1 MVNTTS
7 QMRKYAVV
15 LLRMMF
21 VAGVIYFVHNS
32 LGGDWTFV
40 LETLRQ
46 VSLQRLSGALLL
58 VVLGLCCT
66 AIVWQRLL
74 FGYGHRI
81 PNSAGYQVFFV
92 GQLGK
97 YIPGFVWTLAAQATM
112 ARQFCVP
119 SRVAVATGLVFLH
132 WNVASAASLGAV
144 LALLGHVPASVPK
157 WATMGVAL
165 AGSLAMTPYVVAALA
180 NALGAS
186 ANRYRAG
193 WRDTRII
200 AAMMAATW
208 IAYGGAVVLVAPK
221 AAGPA
226 TLSIGVADAVAAYT
240 IAYVFGVMAFLA
252 PAGFGVREAFLAY
265 LLIPIFD
272 VPTAA
277 GISLLIR
284 VIHTVADS
292 SMAVIALVAVRIVG
306 SFDSGP

>member
-1 MVNTTS
+1 MPN
-7 QMRKYAVV
+7 YAMA

-21 VAGVIYFVHNS
+21 VACVIYFVHAS
-32 LGGDWTFV
+32 LGGDWIFV
-40 LETLRQ
+40 LETIRQ

-58 VVLGLCCT
+58 VVLGLFCT

-74 FGYGHRI
+74 FGYGYQL
-81 PNSAGYQVFFV
+81 PNPAGYRAFFV

-97 YIPGFVWTLAAQATM
+97 YIPGSVWALAAQGM
-112 ARQFCVP
+112 LVRRFGVP
-119 SRVAVATGLVFLH
+119 SRVTVATGLVFLH
-132 WNVASAASLGAV
+132 WHVASAASLGAV
-144 LALLGHVPASVPK
+144 LTLLGHFPASVPK

-165 AGSLAMTPYVVAALA
+165 AGFLAATPYVVAALA
-180 NALGAS
+180 NALGGS
-186 ANRYRAG
+186 ANRYRGG

-208 IAYGGAVVLVAPK
+208 IAYGGAVVLVAPQT
-221 AAGPA
+221 AGPA
-226 TLSIGVADAVAAYT
+226 TLSISIANAVAAYT
-240 IAYVFGVMAFLA
+240 IAYAIGVLAFLA

-292 SMAVIALVAVRIVG
+292 SMAIIALVAVRIVG
-306 SFDSGP
+306 SLDSGP